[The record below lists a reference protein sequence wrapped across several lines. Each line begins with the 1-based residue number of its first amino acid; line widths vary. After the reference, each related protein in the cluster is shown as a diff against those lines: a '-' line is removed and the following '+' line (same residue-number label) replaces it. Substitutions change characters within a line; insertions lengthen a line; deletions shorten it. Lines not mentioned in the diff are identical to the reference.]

1 MIGKDLLFVLVLLV
15 TLILGLMCWRF
26 DRRLARLR
34 GENARLAAELAEAR
48 RLLEEPVTPPAPAAQ
63 PRPDAAAEFSLN
75 LDQASMRMRLQAS
88 GKGGEIPE
96 KYRLVGAMARR
107 GLSAEDIAEVLKIS
121 PGETEQLLRLAQV
134 SKKG

>member
-1 MIGKDLLFVLVLLV
+1 MVGKDLLFLLLLALSLVL
-15 TLILGLMCWRF
+15 GLLCWRF
-26 DRRLARLR
+26 DRRLARAR
-34 GENARLAAELAEAR
+34 GENARLARELAEAR
-48 RLLEEPVTPPAPAAQ
+48 RLLEAAAALPEPPAPAPVKGSEA
-63 PRPDAAAEFSLN
+63 FSLN
-75 LDQASMRMRLQAS
+75 LDQANLRLRLQAS